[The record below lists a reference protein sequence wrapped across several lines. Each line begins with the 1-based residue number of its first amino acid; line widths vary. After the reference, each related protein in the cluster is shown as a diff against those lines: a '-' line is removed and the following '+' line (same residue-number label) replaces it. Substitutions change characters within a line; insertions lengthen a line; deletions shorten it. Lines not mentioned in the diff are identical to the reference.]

1 MRTSLILHISTSCFR
16 GVAIL
21 QDVQAMSVLDESEGL
36 GPDNLCM
43 RVKLVMFLAWLGG
56 LFRGILGRVSEA
68 T

>member
-1 MRTSLILHISTSCFR
+1 
-16 GVAIL
+16 
-21 QDVQAMSVLDESEGL
+21 MSVLDESEGL